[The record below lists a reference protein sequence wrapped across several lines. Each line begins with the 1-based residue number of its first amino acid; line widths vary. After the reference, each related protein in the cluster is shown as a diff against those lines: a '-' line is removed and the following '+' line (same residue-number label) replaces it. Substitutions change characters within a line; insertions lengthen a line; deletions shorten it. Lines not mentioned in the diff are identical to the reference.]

1 MIRPMISMGI
11 LVRVVM
17 TAVRPTADA
26 VTTMTSQRASSVVHA
41 AAGHLAVVTI
51 RPPMQLVKLARLCM
65 TAIRHIAIILVTTT
79 TTISRRASS
88 AARAAAAPS
97 RQLVRRRRSR
107 RRRLR
112 HRPHLRRRPIRPA
125 RTMIRPRIPMIT
137 LVRRGMT
144 KTLTSAE
151 SWTMTISRR
160 ASSAARAAVVLLGA
174 RMARLRR
181 LRRRRSPA

>member
-1 MIRPMISMGI
+1 MIRPMIALGI

-26 VTTMTSQRASSVVHA
+26 VTTMTSQQASSVVHA
-41 AAGHLAVVTI
+41 AAGQFAVVTI
-51 RPPMQLVKLARLCM
+51 RPPMHMVILARLCM
-65 TAIRHIAIILVTTT
+65 TSIRQLAVTTT
-79 TTISRRASS
+79 TTILRRASS
-88 AARAAAAPS
+88 AAHAAAAAS
-97 RQLVRRRRSR
+97 GRHLVRRRRSR
-107 RRRLR
+107 RRRLC
-112 HRPHLRRRPIRPA
+112 HRSHLRRRPIRPA

-144 KTLTSAE
+144 ITLTSAE

-174 RMARLRR
+174 RMARLHR
-181 LRRRRSPA
+181 LRRRRGPA